1 MRPFFIGLSVAL
13 GFSINPLVL
22 AQSAGPELQGLIQNF
37 KLKRSDIARVID
49 LLLSSNKISQTQALD
64 AKVRLKRMTDDEI
77 KNLSMKALTNV
88 HDDGPLF
95 ADFTD
100 DKEKQQKTN
109 ARTPASLESKGAKD
123 LPASPFYTFDDSSF
137 DSLETTE
144 QRLEREKL
152 ESIQKDIQSNF
163 FYKKKYQ

>member
-49 LLLSSNKISQTQALD
+49 LLLSSEKITQTQAID
-64 AKVRLKRMTDDEI
+64 AKARLKGMTDDEI

-88 HDDGPLF
+88 HDGGPLF
-95 ADFTD
+95 ADG
-100 DKEKQQKTN
+100 KIEKKGPT
-109 ARTPASLESKGAKD
+109 RKPASFESKS
-123 LPASPFYTFDDSSF
+123 LPSSPFYSFDDLP
-137 DSLETTE
+137 LETIE
-144 QRLEREKL
+144 GKKKKEERERL
-152 ESIQKDIQSNF
+152 ESIQKDIHKNF
-163 FYKKKYQ
+163 FNKKKYQ